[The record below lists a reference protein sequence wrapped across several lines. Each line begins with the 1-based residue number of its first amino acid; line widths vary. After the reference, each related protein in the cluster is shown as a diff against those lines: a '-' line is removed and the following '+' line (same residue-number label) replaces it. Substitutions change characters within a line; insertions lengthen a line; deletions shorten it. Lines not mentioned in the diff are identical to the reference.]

1 MKIKTLTTIATATL
15 SVLLLLLLFILYQIL
30 DIEHYTIRGQEK
42 RFESFK
48 LADELRQ
55 SSDDLTRMA
64 STYIS
69 TGNRLYENQ
78 YFEILDIRNGK
89 RPRPADYTS
98 TYWWLP
104 HDTHLPGARAVPLKE
119 LMRRAGFTAHE
130 FDLLE

>member
-55 SSDDLTRMA
+55 SSDADA
-64 STYIS
+64 H
-69 TGNRLYENQ
+69 GEHLY
-78 YFEILDIRNGK
+78 FDWK
-89 RPRPADYTS
+89 PA
-98 TYWWLP
+98 LRKP
-104 HDTHLPGARAVPLKE
+104 VL
-119 LMRRAGFTAHE
+119 
-130 FDLLE
+130 